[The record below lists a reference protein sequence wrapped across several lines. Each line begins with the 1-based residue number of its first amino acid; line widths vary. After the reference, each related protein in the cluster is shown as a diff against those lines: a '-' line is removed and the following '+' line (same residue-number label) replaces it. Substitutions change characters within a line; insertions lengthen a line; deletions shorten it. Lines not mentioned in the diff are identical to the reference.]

1 MEKQNWQRAIEPAP
15 QQFHHA
21 VAYALKSKEEH
32 TMKRAIPR
40 IVIIACALV
49 FALGGVAVANEIG
62 LLDFLH
68 LDSMGTVKSV
78 IPTFHSLNEG
88 EDVYPL
94 CPGIREAATDGIS
107 AHIVVAYETGNAG
120 DALLMDFDEGKE
132 NIDFA
137 AERAQYDRVMLLN
150 THEVMAG
157 EEYLTTGIQ
166 WRYESAQVI
175 VVDYSVDLR
184 SLDAMPETLT
194 LSFCPMV
201 YAANK
206 EQAPISRVGFELAFP
221 AQTAQKEQWK
231 AAEIPQT
238 GANWKIHQITLTRT
252 DMACYLDVEAEDD
265 MDMAEYDRLFGA
277 DFEGG
282 SEEMAQVLP
291 LHGNLWLDVLDE
303 NGQPYARLN
312 GGVKLELGEEDE
324 WQHQLIRINLQ
335 RFEVGDSLTL
345 RSYDSGTGTVY
356 DAITVKIQSAD

>member
-1 MEKQNWQRAIEPAP
+1 MERKDWQRAIEPAP
-15 QQFHHA
+15 QQFQDA
-21 VAYALKSKEEH
+21 IAAALKSKEEH

-40 IVIIACALV
+40 IVIVACALV
-49 FALGGVAVANEIG
+49 LALGGVAVAAEVG

-68 LDSMGTVKSV
+68 LDSLGTVQSV
-78 IPTFHSLNEG
+78 TPSFRSLNAG
-88 EDVYPL
+88 ENTYPL
-94 CPGIREAATDGIS
+94 CPSIREAATDGIS

-132 NIDFA
+132 NVDFA

-150 THEVMAG
+150 TQEVMAA

-184 SLDAMPETLT
+184 SLGETPETLT
-194 LSFCPMV
+194 LSFCPTV
-201 YAANK
+201 YEANV
-206 EQAPISRVGFELAFP
+206 EQAPLSSIAFEVAFS

-231 AAEIPQT
+231 AVDIPQT
-238 GANWKIHQITLTRT
+238 GANWKIHHITLTRT
-252 DMACYLDVEAEDD
+252 DMACYLDVEVEDD
-265 MDMAEYDRLFGA
+265 MDMDEYNRLFGA

-312 GGVKLELGEEDE
+312 GGVKLELSEEDE
-324 WQHQLIRINLQ
+324 WHHQLIRVNLQ
-335 RFEVGDSLTL
+335 RFEVGDSITL
-345 RSYDSGTGTVY
+345 RPYDSATGAVY
-356 DAITVKIQSAD
+356 DAITVKIQTAD